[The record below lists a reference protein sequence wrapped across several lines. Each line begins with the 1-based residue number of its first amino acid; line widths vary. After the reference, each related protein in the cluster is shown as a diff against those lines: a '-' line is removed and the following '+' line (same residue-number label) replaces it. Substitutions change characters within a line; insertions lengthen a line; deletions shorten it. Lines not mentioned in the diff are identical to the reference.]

1 MNGVFV
7 AKSRNV
13 SYIQPQV
20 AISKAADSHEFLNY
34 LTCLNISW
42 NIGPKE
48 IDAPM
53 YTVAAITV
61 IRGLDSFRVAPS
73 WAEVVGW

>member
-1 MNGVFV
+1 MNRVSV
-7 AKSRNV
+7 AESRNLPYMQPRFAIKRLN
-13 SYIQPQV
+13 SY
-20 AISKAADSHEFLNY
+20 LNY

-48 IDAPM
+48 IGTPI
-53 YTVAAITV
+53 YTVVAVTV
-61 IRGLDSFRVAPS
+61 IRGLGLFHMAPS